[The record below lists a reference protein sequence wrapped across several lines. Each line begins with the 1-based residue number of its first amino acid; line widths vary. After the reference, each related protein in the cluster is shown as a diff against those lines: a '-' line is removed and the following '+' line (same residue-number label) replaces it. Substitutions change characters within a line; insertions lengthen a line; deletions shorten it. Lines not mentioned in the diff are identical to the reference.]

1 MMILKNTAI
10 DKKKAIRDSEQR
22 FRHIFEHSPAMVYL
36 TDVDGVILDM
46 NAAGARMLGYDSPE
60 DLLGIKSSLHVYA
73 DFHDR
78 ERFREIIEQTGSV
91 QDFETRFRRRDG
103 TIIDV
108 RITST
113 IRKNK
118 KGSVEGYEGFVI
130 DVTDRKQA
138 ERALQDSEEKYRIVV
153 ENSLSAIFIHQGG
166 LFRFV
171 NHRFAEMMGYDKP
184 EDIVGRPF
192 WDVVHPVDRAMVKER
207 GLKREKSDFSPSRYI
222 FRRIKKDDTMI
233 WVDLRATHAT
243 YMGQAAVVGNL
254 IDITQSI
261 RAEEEIRQLSRRLIE
276 VSEEEKKRLAA
287 DLHDE
292 LGQALTSLHF
302 DLEALQ
308 TSFGAKPDAQ
318 KKRCQRLIQTVEEM
332 ADNVRKT
339 TSYLRPDLLDHLG
352 LVPALE
358 WSIHDFTARRTET
371 EVAFQTLG
379 LKKRL
384 NPKIE
389 LALYRLFQEC
399 MTNISKHAKATRV
412 EIMLTYSHPRVI
424 FIVRDNGVGQELS
437 KRGTATGKAPG
448 GIGLLSMKERVASL
462 GGSIDIGSAPG
473 KGTTIRAEIPVG

>member
-1 MMILKNTAI
+1 MTKLKNTAI
-10 DKKKAIRDSEQR
+10 NKKKAIRDSEQR

-36 TDVDGVILDM
+36 TDIDGVILDM

-60 DLLGIKSSLHVYA
+60 DVLGLKSSLHVYA
-73 DFHDR
+73 DPQDR
-78 ERFREIIEQTGSV
+78 EQFQEIIEQTGSV
-91 QDFETRFRRRDG
+91 QDFETRFRKRDG

-108 RITST
+108 RITAT

-118 KGSVEGYEGFVI
+118 KGGVAGYEGFVI
-130 DVTDRKQA
+130 DVTDRKQV

-192 WDVVHPVDRAMVKER
+192 WDVVHPIDRAMVKER

-222 FRRIKKDDTMI
+222 FRGIKKDGTMI

-243 YMGQAAVVGNL
+243 YVGQAAVVGNL

-261 RAEEEIRQLSRRLIE
+261 RAEEEIRHLSRRLIE
-276 VSEEEKKRLAA
+276 VSEDEKKRLAA

-308 TSFGAKPDAQ
+308 TSFSAKPDAQ
-318 KKRCQRLIQTVEEM
+318 KKRCQRLISTVEQM

-371 EVAFQTLG
+371 EVDFQTLG

-437 KRGTATGKAPG
+437 KRGAAAGKAPG
-448 GIGLLSMKERVASL
+448 GIGLLSMRERVASL
-462 GGSIDIGSAPG
+462 GGSIDIASAPG

>member
-1 MMILKNTAI
+1 MTKRKNTA
-10 DKKKAIRDSEQR
+10 DGGKKAVRDSEQR

-36 TDVDGVILDM
+36 TDVAGVVLDM
-46 NAAGARMLGYDSPE
+46 NVAGARMLGYDSPG
-60 DLLGIKSSLHVYA
+60 DLLGLKSSLHVYA
-73 DFHDR
+73 DPHDR
-78 ERFREIIEQTGSV
+78 ERFRKIIEQTGSV
-91 QDFETRFRRRDG
+91 QDFETRFRRKDG
-103 TIIDV
+103 TVIDV

-113 IRKNK
+113 VRKDK
-118 KGSVEGYEGFVI
+118 KGGVEGYEGFVI
-130 DVTDRKQA
+130 DVTDRKRT
-138 ERALQDSEEKYRIVV
+138 EGALQDSEEKYRTVV

-171 NHRFAEMMGYDKP
+171 NHRFAEMLGYDNP
-184 EDIVGRPF
+184 EEVVGRPF
-192 WDVVHPVDRAMVKER
+192 WDVVHPIDRAMVKER
-207 GLKREKSDFSPSRYI
+207 GLRREKAEFSPARYI
-222 FRRIKKDDTMI
+222 FRGIKKDGTMI

-243 YMGQAAVVGNL
+243 YMGRAAVVGNL
-254 IDITQSI
+254 IDITQNVK
-261 RAEEEIRQLSRRLIE
+261 AEEEIRHLSRRLIE

-292 LGQALTSLHF
+292 LGQAITSLHF

-308 TSFGAKPDAQ
+308 TSFDAKPGER
-318 KKRCQRLIQTVEEM
+318 KKLCARLIRTVEEM

-358 WSIHDFTARRTET
+358 WSIHDFTVRRTET
-371 EVAFQTLG
+371 EVDFQTVG

-399 MTNISKHAKATRV
+399 MTNISKHAKATRI

-424 FIVRDNGVGQELS
+424 FIVRDNGVGHDQS
-437 KRGTATGKAPG
+437 KRGTAKGKTPG
-448 GIGLLSMKERVASL
+448 GIGLLSMRERVASL
-462 GGSIDIGSAPG
+462 GGSIDITSAPG
-473 KGTTIRAEIPVG
+473 KGTTIRAEIPV

>member
-1 MMILKNTAI
+1 MTKLKNTAI

-46 NAAGARMLGYDSPE
+46 NVAGARMLGYDSPE
-60 DLLGIKSSLHVYA
+60 DLLGLKSSLHVYA
-73 DFHDR
+73 DPQDR

-103 TIIDV
+103 TVIDV
-108 RITST
+108 RITAT

-118 KGSVEGYEGFVI
+118 KGGVAGYEGFVI

-138 ERALQDSEEKYRIVV
+138 ERALQDSEEKYRTVV

-171 NHRFAEMMGYDKP
+171 NHRFAEMLGYDNP
-184 EDIVGRPF
+184 EDVVGRPF
-192 WDVVHPVDRAMVKER
+192 WDVVHPIDRAMVKER

-222 FRRIKKDDTMI
+222 FRVIKKDGTTI

-243 YMGQAAVVGNL
+243 YMGDAAVVGNL

-261 RAEEEIRQLSRRLIE
+261 KAEEEIRHLSRRLIE
-276 VSEEEKKRLAA
+276 VSEDEKKRLAA

-308 TSFGAKPDAQ
+308 TSFGAKLAGQ
-318 KKRCQRLIQTVEEM
+318 KKRCQRLIRTVEQM

-371 EVAFQTLG
+371 EVDFQTLG

-424 FIVRDNGVGQELS
+424 FIVRDNGVGHEPS

-448 GIGLLSMKERVASL
+448 GIGLLSMRERVASL
-462 GGSIDIGSAPG
+462 GGSIDIASAPG

>member
-1 MMILKNTAI
+1 MKLKNTAI

-46 NAAGARMLGYDSPE
+46 NVAGARMLGYDSPG
-60 DLLGIKSSLHVYA
+60 DLLGLKSSLHVYA
-73 DFHDR
+73 DPRDR
-78 ERFREIIEQTGSV
+78 EQFREIIEKTGSV
-91 QDFETRFRRRDG
+91 QDFETRFRRRDDI
-103 TIIDV
+103 IIDV

-118 KGSVEGYEGFVI
+118 KGGVEGYEGFII

-138 ERALQDSEEKYRIVV
+138 ERALQDSEEKYRTVV

-171 NHRFAEMMGYDKP
+171 NHRFAEMLGYDSP

-192 WDVVHPVDRAMVKER
+192 WDVVHPIDRAMVKER

-222 FRRIKKDDTMI
+222 FRVIKKDGTMI

-243 YMGQAAVVGNL
+243 YMGDAAVVGNL

-261 RAEEEIRQLSRRLIE
+261 RAEEEVRHLSMRLIE
-276 VSEEEKKRLAA
+276 VSEDEKKRLAA

-302 DLEALQ
+302 DLESSQ
-308 TSFGAKPDAQ
+308 TSFGAKLSGQ
-318 KKRCQRLIQTVEEM
+318 KKRCQRLIRTVEQM

-371 EVAFQTLG
+371 EVDFQTLG

-424 FIVRDNGVGQELS
+424 FIVRDNGVGHEPS
-437 KRGTATGKAPG
+437 KRGTATGKSPR
-448 GIGLLSMKERVASL
+448 GIGLLSMRERVASL
-462 GGSIDIGSAPG
+462 GGSIDIASAPG